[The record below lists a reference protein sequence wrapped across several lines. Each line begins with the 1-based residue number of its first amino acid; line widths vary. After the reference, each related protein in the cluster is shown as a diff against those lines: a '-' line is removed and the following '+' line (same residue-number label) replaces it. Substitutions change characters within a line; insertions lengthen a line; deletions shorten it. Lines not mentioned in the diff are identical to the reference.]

1 LKTLLEAA
9 QNDHNTYK
17 EMYELEKDNH
27 ARLRKFYEQRERE
40 WVYILNEH
48 KKVLEDYDARHGTL
62 LSKIEQKHAYLD
74 ISDSTLRSLED
85 FAEPPPHHH
94 SDKDI
99 RNDNRPDSRSREK
112 RRFKKSLDKS
122 GISES
127 RTKLGVLGL
136 GKEEAYMKEMGRLYQ
151 EETRFAQQS
160 HMQYELL
167 VRGEEKLHC
176 PKNPIMDDMF
186 DRIGTPPST
195 QCVRPTTATRSRPF
209 PSTRSRPWRTWSSS
223 RTPRP
228 PPRNA
233 S

>member
-1 LKTLLEAA
+1 
-9 QNDHNTYK
+9 
-17 EMYELEKDNH
+17 MYELEKDNH

-62 LSKIEQKHAYLD
+62 LSRIDQKHAYLD
-74 ISDSTLRSLED
+74 ISDSTLRSLDD
-85 FAEPPPHHH
+85 FADTPPLAHHP
-94 SDKDI
+94 D
-99 RNDNRPDSRSREK
+99 RNADSRSREK

-122 GISES
+122 GISDS
-127 RTKLGVLGL
+127 RTKLGLL

-167 VRGEEKLHC
+167 VRGEEKLHS

-186 DRIGTPPST
+186 DRIGTAPPT
-195 QCVRPTTATRSRPF
+195 QCVRPTTATRNRRS

-228 PPRNA
+228 PPRND